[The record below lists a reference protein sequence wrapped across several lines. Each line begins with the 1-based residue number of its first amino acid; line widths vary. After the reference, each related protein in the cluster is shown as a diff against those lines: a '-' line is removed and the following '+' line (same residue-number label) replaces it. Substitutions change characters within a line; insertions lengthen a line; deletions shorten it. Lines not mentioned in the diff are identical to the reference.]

1 MFLMD
6 EVTGVEMWQFLAQK
20 VKFLADTVDTGPTQ
34 FFFKLT
40 IEQFWIDDCVCMKS
54 HRHFNHHPHQ
64 PYITPSKIIAIT
76 IP

>member
-40 IEQFWIDDCVCMKS
+40 IEQF
-54 HRHFNHHPHQ
+54 
-64 PYITPSKIIAIT
+64 
-76 IP
+76 